1 MATVAGTAADL
12 NGAASPT
19 SKGDDVIKPIG
30 DPVTSA
36 SPRAG
41 ATIIA
46 GDSTGRFGLRAAVG
60 TVWARLRGWL
70 GPVADL
76 VLLIVAT
83 VLIGRYCGA
92 FTGFPKGYDVWG
104 HMSKVRMLVDGFP
117 HIDWNDQW
125 YAGQPAFLGSYP
137 PGYHLLVAGL
147 SWVTGCSLPDA
158 MLVVGAA
165 AVIMLIAGCYLLVFG
180 VTGSRVAGLL
190 SAGLLLASPTMWDQ
204 IVELGLYP
212 RFTAMAIGALAAGC
226 AALYRRSP
234 SRLRATATVVL
245 LAGSL
250 GTHPISGGICS
261 GAVGLVLLCAVEPDF
276 RARVRRAVVT
286 VGAAYAVCGFF
297 YLPLVLMKRSQSA
310 FTDVEVPLRFDELGW
325 PSHGWLDTL
334 PPVMLIGW
342 AVAVVA
348 VARALVVSRRL
359 ARPTG
364 IVVAPTDRSGGSW
377 VSAGAAAGFIERS
390 ERLARQVP
398 DVLIAAGLT
407 AAGFVAIGYGLL
419 GHFLDRFPYYVNG
432 LQPRDL
438 LVYPA
443 WLLSAAL
450 GILTCVAV
458 HHRRRLARTA
468 AALISTVLVGACLAQ
483 TVPLLPTGVRDSSD
497 VATDA
502 MIGLLPPEAYRS
514 QDYRIF
520 GVSDLT
526 SRWINAVTTTP
537 QLRGY
542 DDHGNLHLD
551 WQYWLEQTV
560 TGAPTDT
567 NAQQMRFLL
576 DYYAGRWLLTDT
588 EQTRSKLAGDPAFIQ
603 AGREQVYADVSI
615 WAYRDAHPIATAV
628 TAPTVLVIGDDVHYD
643 LLLRTLALAG
653 VGADRLLPVRG
664 PATLTDVTAAQLRD
678 YPTVFVYGAA
688 PGKRPATAA
697 FAAYT
702 QAGGNLVLDIADNP
716 AADAVAKAVGAPV
729 GGTRSSIVAD
739 RWWFTGI
746 HAATTAH
753 WSPPLY
759 GGSAPWDVLTSTT
772 TGKADVLLASGGTPV
787 VQRAPVGTG
796 HVTWSGL
803 NLPYHAAAFANPHEA
818 AYLGRLLGAAET
830 AEPVTPVT
838 RVRHNA
844 EHRDVILPP
853 GVNKVLVREYTSES
867 WHATVAGRSVPLAS
881 AGPGMMFVQVP
892 EHSTAVTISL
902 EYRLSFFEQAGI
914 GVSILAVLAILGFAA
929 GGAPLLQKT
938 VARVRS
944 TRPFRSRWRFRR
956 LPPGTPPTG

>member
-1 MATVAGTAADL
+1 M
-12 NGAASPT
+12 S
-19 SKGDDVIKPIG
+19 
-30 DPVTSA
+30 
-36 SPRAG
+36 
-41 ATIIA
+41 A
-46 GDSTGRFGLRAAVG
+46 GDSMGRFGLRAAVG
-60 TVWARLRGWL
+60 SARARLRALL
-70 GPVADL
+70 GPVVDL
-76 VLLIVAT
+76 VLLTVAT
-83 VLIGRYCGA
+83 VLIGWYCGA

-117 HIDWNDQW
+117 HINWNDEW

-147 SWVTGCSLPDA
+147 SWVTGWSLPDA
-158 MLVVGAA
+158 MLVLGAA
-165 AVIMLIAGCYLLVFG
+165 AVAMLVAGCYLLVFG

-212 RFTAMAIGALAAGC
+212 RFTALAIGALAAGC
-226 AALYRRSP
+226 SALYRRSP

-250 GTHPISGGICS
+250 GTHPISGGICG
-261 GAVGLVLLCAVEPDF
+261 GAVGLILLCPVEPGF
-276 RARVRRAVVT
+276 AFRVRRAVLT
-286 VGAAYAVCGFF
+286 VGAAFAVCGFF
-297 YLPLVLMKRSQSA
+297 YLPLVLMHRSQSA
-310 FTDVEVPLRFDELGW
+310 FTDVEVPLRIDELGW

-342 AVAVVA
+342 AVVVVA
-348 VARALVVSRRL
+348 VARAFVAPRWVARL
-359 ARPTG
+359 IKDI
-364 IVVAPTDRSGGSW
+364 IVVPTDRSGDRL
-377 VSAGAAAGFIERS
+377 SAGALEADLERS

-450 GILTCVAV
+450 GIGTCVAV
-458 HHRRRLARTA
+458 RHRRRLIRTA
-468 AALISTVLVGACLAQ
+468 AALTSTVLVGACLAQ
-483 TVPLLPTGVRDSSD
+483 TVALLPTGVRDSSD
-497 VATDA
+497 VATQA
-502 MIGLLPPEAYRS
+502 MIDLLPPEAYRS
-514 QDYRIF
+514 PEHRIF
-520 GVSDLT
+520 GMSDLT
-526 SRWINAVTTTP
+526 SRWLNAVTTTP

-542 DDHGNLHLD
+542 DDHGDLHLD
-551 WQYWLEQTV
+551 WQYWLEQTL

-567 NAQQMRFLL
+567 TAQQTRFLL
-576 DYYAGRWLLTDT
+576 DYYAARWLLTDT
-588 EQTRSKLAGDPAFIQ
+588 EQTRSKLADDPAFIHR
-603 AGREQVYADVSI
+603 GREKVYADVSL
-615 WAYRDAHPIATAV
+615 WEYRDAHPIATAV

-643 LLLRTLALAG
+643 LLLRTLALAN
-653 VGADRLLPVRG
+653 VGSDRLLPVRG

-688 PGKRPATAA
+688 PGRRPATAA
-697 FAAYT
+697 FTAYT
-702 QAGGNLVLDIADNP
+702 HAGGNLVLDIADNP

-729 GGTRSSIVAD
+729 TGTRSTTVAD
-739 RWWFTGI
+739 RWWFTGT
-746 HAATTAH
+746 HAATTVH

-759 GGSAPWDVLTSTT
+759 GGSAPWDVLTCTT
-772 TGKADVLLASGGTPV
+772 TGDADVLLAAAGVPV

-803 NLPYHAAAFANPHEA
+803 NLPYHAATFANLNEV
-818 AYLGRLLGAAET
+818 AYLGQLLGAAET
-830 AEPVTPVT
+830 AEPITPVT

-853 GVNKVLVREYTSES
+853 GINKVLVREYTNEN
-867 WHATVAGRSVPLAS
+867 WRATVAGRSVPLAS
-881 AGPGMMFVQVP
+881 AGPGMTFVQIP
-892 EHSTAVTISL
+892 DHSTAVTISL
-902 EYRLSFFEQAGI
+902 EYRFLFPEQAGI
-914 GVSILAVLAILGFAA
+914 VVSILAMLAVLGYAA
-929 GGAPLLQKT
+929 GGAPLLQQT
-938 VARVRS
+938 LVRVRS
-944 TRPFRSRWRFRR
+944 TRPFRSRWRSRR
-956 LPPGTPPTG
+956 SRPGSNTTHNRPDDQTQAVTPA